1 MPPRGGHDQAMTARM
16 VEAIDSER
24 RRLERNLHDGAQQRL
39 VALAV
44 RLRQLEAKLDG
55 DPVAAR
61 RLLASARE
69 ELALALDEL
78 RALAR
83 GLHPVI
89 LSDRGLRPA
98 LEALAARAPVTVRF
112 SALPDRRLPEPIE
125 AAAYY
130 LVAEALTNTAWH
142 APDSVVDVHVSR
154 TDGRVRIE
162 VRDDGLGGAEVGSGS
177 GLQGLVD
184 RFEALGGRLEVDS
197 PLGVG
202 TTLIGEI
209 PRASRPPAVAV
220 RASVD
225 R

>member
-1 MPPRGGHDQAMTARM
+1 MTVTAACRARI
-16 VEAIDSER
+16 VEAVDAER

-39 VALAV
+39 VALAI
-44 RLRQLEAKLDG
+44 RLRRLEAKLDG
-55 DPVAAR
+55 EPVAAR

-83 GLHPVI
+83 GVHPVI

-98 LEALAARAPVTVRF
+98 LEALAARAPMTVRF
-112 SALPDRRLPEPIE
+112 SALPVTRLPEPVE

-130 LVAEALTNTAWH
+130 LVAEALTNTARH
-142 APDSVVDVHVSR
+142 APDSVVDVNVSR
-154 TDGRVRIE
+154 ADGCVRIE

-184 RFEALGGRLEVDS
+184 RFEALGGRLEINS
-197 PLGVG
+197 PRGVG

-209 PRASRPPAVAV
+209 PYASRPPAVAA
-220 RASVD
+220 RASVA
-225 R
+225 